1 MMTLMFR
8 MIGTLFFVYNNN
20 KGGSSMNEAFL
31 KQVHQL
37 EVVNNAMSLALPEFR
52 TAAGKFTG
60 KALEDEV
67 QRIGELYGLV
77 DFV

>member
-1 MMTLMFR
+1 
-8 MIGTLFFVYNNN
+8 
-20 KGGSSMNEAFL
+20 MNEAFL